1 MLLGLLTLGVSAQP
15 AEAKEKEKTVGGK
28 PSLHPPL
35 AVQKYKQNPS
45 PHLLKLGQIQLSVTC
60 TEGAW
65 VTS

>member
-1 MLLGLLTLGVSAQP
+1 MLLGLLTTPVRGRVM
-15 AEAKEKEKTVGGK
+15 KEKEKTVGGK